1 MDKLLRCVNAF
12 IDRRV
17 FFGFDVCYF
26 LYTVSVN
33 YDDCIFKSYWRTH
46 RVGIVSSRPQP
57 HPTQLNFG
65 ISYQSMHT
73 LLRKKDVPSLLIDDI
88 FNWNEGN

>member
-1 MDKLLRCVNAF
+1 MTAFLNHIGGLTGWGLLAVAP
-12 IDRRV
+12 
-17 FFGFDVCYF
+17 
-26 LYTVSVN
+26 TP
-33 YDDCIFKSYWRTH
+33 T
-46 RVGIVSSRPQP
+46 PP

-73 LLRKKDVPSLLIDDI
+73 VLRKKDVLSLLIDDI

>member
-1 MDKLLRCVNAF
+1 MTAFLNHIGGLTGWGLLAVAPNSTPP
-12 IDRRV
+12 
-17 FFGFDVCYF
+17 Y
-26 LYTVSVN
+26 
-33 YDDCIFKSYWRTH
+33 
-46 RVGIVSSRPQP
+46 
-57 HPTQLNFG
+57 PTQLNFG